1 MKKFRLISF
10 FTGLYEDSSLQI
22 RKKSRILAS
31 FGLWFGAI
39 SLAFSILMA
48 LTQAFTVAV
57 VFIGIAVFCAA
68 VLILLKRG
76 RYNIASSLFLYGLFL
91 AMFVAIKFDAYA
103 DVYETYVFGTLGCFI
118 LIVTTLVADRPRQAV
133 VIGILNLAA
142 IEALYWLDAY
152 PVDGNTVT
160 LLAIQNLA
168 VSSLMVA
175 ISTVASAALVRM
187 TGSLIAEVQ
196 KRADES
202 ASSYGNLSTAMNEAQ
217 ASSQQIGEMLSASV
231 IRTVHAVESLRER
244 AVEISGGMDDLRLA
258 LSQSSEENKTAVQKQ
273 GKVKEAL
280 TAYSDEVAR
289 ASSAIEEMAAAAGS
303 ISLQAS
309 QKSEAVRG
317 LVSLSTAGE
326 NLLASMNHSINQ
338 ILDSAKRMMET
349 SVFIGDVAERTN
361 LLGMNAS
368 IEAAHAGA
376 AGKGF
381 AVVADQI
388 RGLSVEASKSSRL
401 ISDTLK
407 ETQASVEAA
416 AGKNGEA
423 LSFFKKISEEI
434 RGVSLMIEELLASI
448 KELSAGSADVLKA
461 VEAVA
466 DLTRKTDAV
475 VDASC
480 ESISRSS
487 EGIESVVKL
496 ASRVR
501 EEAAEMA
508 GNFDQM
514 KKDAEE
520 VKLLGGE
527 NLSTIQ
533 SLKKSLDGFAPAGG
547 GLKGLAS
554 Q

>member
-187 TGSLIAEVQ
+187 TGSLIA
-196 KRADES
+196 AD
-202 ASSYGNLSTAMNEAQ
+202 
-217 ASSQQIGEMLSASV
+217 
-231 IRTVHAVESLRER
+231 R
-244 AVEISGGMDDLRLA
+244 
-258 LSQSSEENKTAVQKQ
+258 
-273 GKVKEAL
+273 
-280 TAYSDEVAR
+280 
-289 ASSAIEEMAAAAGS
+289 
-303 ISLQAS
+303 
-309 QKSEAVRG
+309 
-317 LVSLSTAGE
+317 
-326 NLLASMNHSINQ
+326 
-338 ILDSAKRMMET
+338 
-349 SVFIGDVAERTN
+349 
-361 LLGMNAS
+361 
-368 IEAAHAGA
+368 
-376 AGKGF
+376 
-381 AVVADQI
+381 
-388 RGLSVEASKSSRL
+388 
-401 ISDTLK
+401 
-407 ETQASVEAA
+407 
-416 AGKNGEA
+416 
-423 LSFFKKISEEI
+423 
-434 RGVSLMIEELLASI
+434 
-448 KELSAGSADVLKA
+448 
-461 VEAVA
+461 
-466 DLTRKTDAV
+466 
-475 VDASC
+475 
-480 ESISRSS
+480 
-487 EGIESVVKL
+487 
-496 ASRVR
+496 
-501 EEAAEMA
+501 
-508 GNFDQM
+508 
-514 KKDAEE
+514 
-520 VKLLGGE
+520 
-527 NLSTIQ
+527 
-533 SLKKSLDGFAPAGG
+533 
-547 GLKGLAS
+547 
-554 Q
+554 